1 MNTAVNP
8 PEDSCFRGDRDL
20 THACV
25 AAELLTSAFESR
37 ASARNAFE
45 DSGRGKTKE
54 QKPNDFFETFYG
66 AFAGEEANSFTR
78 ALHFLRSVS
87 AERATLRVSQAL
99 GLAEATEGHE
109 P

>member
-37 ASARNAFE
+37 DAKANAFE
-45 DSGRGKTKE
+45 DSSGKTKE
-54 QKPNDFFETFYG
+54 KRRDFFETFYG
-66 AFAGEEANSFTR
+66 AFLGEEANSFTR

>member
-37 ASARNAFE
+37 DARTHAFE
-45 DSGRGKTKE
+45 DSSGKTKE
-54 QKPNDFFETFYG
+54 KKPNDFFETFYG

-99 GLAEATEGHE
+99 GLAEATKGHE